1 MVNWDYL
8 ALGLCVSSGSYKL
21 MPVVWCWGP
30 TGHK

>member
-1 MVNWDYL
+1 L

-21 MPVVWCWGP
+21 MLVVWCWGP